1 MPRILALAFG
11 LQAGDPSADGMKA
24 LEAQKYED
32 AAKLFADLAMPGR
45 VRLVPEASGGV
56 APTGHERR
64 P

>member
-32 AAKLFADLAMPGR
+32 AAKLFADLAMP
-45 VRLVPEASGGV
+45 AS
-56 APTGHERR
+56 P
-64 P
+64 